1 MTRADK
7 PHPGCQICTQD
18 KHQFKQNRQYDTQL
32 QALRAPYSIR
42 DTH

>member
-7 PHPGCQICTQD
+7 PHPGHRICMQD
-18 KHQFKQNRQYDTQL
+18 KHQFKQICQYDTQL
-32 QALRAPYSIR
+32 RALRAPYSIR